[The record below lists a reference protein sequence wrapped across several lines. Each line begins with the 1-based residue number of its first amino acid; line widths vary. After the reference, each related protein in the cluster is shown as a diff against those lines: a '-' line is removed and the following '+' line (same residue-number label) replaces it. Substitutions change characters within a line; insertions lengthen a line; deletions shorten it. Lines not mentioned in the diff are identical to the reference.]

1 MRRRENKG
9 KWWTGGAGEP
19 LQAGAPG
26 APGEMGRA
34 FVADFSLRLCS
45 AVFTLGL
52 IWRQLVEPLCVVVV
66 VARRGAGGHIV
77 YKKK

>member
-9 KWWTGGAGEP
+9 KWWTRGAGEP

-26 APGEMGRA
+26 APGETGRVFA
-34 FVADFSLRLCS
+34 ADFSLRLCS

-52 IWRQLVEPLCVVVV
+52 IWRQLVETLCVC
-66 VARRGAGGHIV
+66 GGGGEAGGGGGT
-77 YKKK
+77 